1 MRRGSVIILRWVSI
15 LFLFLG
21 VLLLVLQL
29 VQYSR
34 LRTAF
39 PPGTIIAGVPVAGL
53 NRQQAAERLTQAYS
67 VPVEIRY
74 ADAVIQMR
82 PSTAG
87 FRLDLE
93 AMLAAADQ
101 QRVAQ
106 PFWAAFWD
114 YLWNQFPTP
123 AEVPLR
129 ASLSEERLRA
139 YLRDEIAARYDR
151 PPSPASPVPGTTAF
165 EPGQPGIV
173 LDIDRAVILISDA
186 LRNPSNRVV
195 NLSFNRVSP
204 TRPVFQNVQVL
215 LQQILTTRGYD
226 GLAEIYLLDLQTGQ
240 EINFAYN
247 DGQVIAPGIAFTA
260 ASTMK
265 IPIMVSVFR
274 RVSEPVPAEVINLLE
289 AMIELSEND
298 PADRLMQVVLDSRL
312 GPLEVTADIQSL
324 GLKNTFLAGYFYPG
338 APLLR
343 TYSTPANQRSDV
355 NTDPDRY
362 NQTTP
367 MEIGVLLNDIYQC
380 AVNGG
385 GTFQAVFPGEIT
397 QNECR
402 LMISLLSK
410 NRIGVLFQAGLPEG
424 VQIAHK
430 HGWITDPRDG
440 LIHTMNDAGIIYTSG
455 GNFVLVVYL
464 YHPTQLLFNPANELM
479 AFLAQGVYNYYTLG
493 NP

>member
-1 MRRGSVIILRWVSI
+1 MRRGSVIIFRWVSI
-15 LFLFLG
+15 LFIFLG
-21 VLLLVLQL
+21 VLLTVLQL

-39 PPGTIIAGVPVAGL
+39 PPGTMIAGVPVAGL
-53 NRQQAAERLTQAYS
+53 DRSQAAERLTQAYS
-67 VPVEIRY
+67 IPVEVRY
-74 ADAVIQMR
+74 ADSIINIR
-82 PSTAG
+82 PSAAG

-101 QRVAQ
+101 QRTAQ
-106 PFWAAFWD
+106 PFWQAFWD
-114 YLWNQFPTP
+114 YLWNQFPAP

-129 ASLSEERLRA
+129 ATLSEERLKS

-151 PPSPASPVPGTTAF
+151 PPSPASPLPGTTTF
-165 EPGQPGIV
+165 EPGQPGTV
-173 LDIDRAVILISDA
+173 LDVDRAVILISDA
-186 LRNPSNRVV
+186 MRNPANRVV

-204 TRPVFQNVQVL
+204 TRPAFQNLQVMLQQVL
-215 LQQILTTRGYD
+215 STRGYD

-247 DGQVIAPGIAFTA
+247 DGQIIAPGIAFTA

-274 RVSEPVPAEVINLLE
+274 RIEEPASLEVTNLLE
-289 AMIELSEND
+289 SMIELSEND
-298 PADRLMQVVLDSRL
+298 PADRLMQVVLDPRL
-312 GPLEVTADIQSL
+312 GPLELTADMQTL
-324 GLKNTFLAGYFYPG
+324 GLRNTFLAGYFYPG

-343 TYSTPANQRSDV
+343 SFTTPANQRSDV
-355 NTDPDRY
+355 NTAPDRY

-367 MEIGVLLNDIYQC
+367 MEIGMLLSDIYQC
-380 AVNGG
+380 ASTGG
-385 GTFQAVFPGEIT
+385 GTLSAVFPGEIT
-397 QNECR
+397 QSECR

-424 VQIAHK
+424 VQLAHK
-430 HGWITDPRDG
+430 HGWITDPTDG
-440 LIHTMNDAGIIYTSG
+440 LIHTMSDAGIIYTGG
-455 GNFVLVVYL
+455 GNFVMVAYL

-479 AFLAQGVYNYYTLG
+479 ASLAQGVYNYYTLS